1 MRLSIRPPEYV
12 PRLGTLALWLA
23 SDHAVLGDTF
33 PVSRPSPQTRAGIR
47 SSPGT
52 TQDRL
57 WLSVPLRGVT
67 RGRTPA
73 VEAPVSRDEP
83 WQRAHLRAIDTCY
96 RTSPYFEHYFPQV
109 RALLE
114 GERGTLAEYSI
125 AWCEWVWGQVS
136 DSKNLGRA
144 SGLASNPG
152 SLRGVL
158 EAVTPLATDKVLVL
172 AESARHEANLI
183 REHGGEAQVLV
194 LDFDER
200 PRRQSF
206 EGFVP
211 GLCALDLLMHYGP
224 ASADYLRE
232 GTRLV
237 PLTAWLSMATS

>member
-12 PRLGTLALWLA
+12 PRLCTLALWLA
-23 SDHAVLGDTF
+23 SDRVVLGDTF

-67 RGRTPA
+67 RGRTPGT
-73 VEAPVSRDEP
+73 EATVSREEP
-83 WQRAHLRAIDTCY
+83 WPQAHRRAIDTCY
-96 RTSPYFEHYFPQV
+96 RAAPYFEHYFPQV

-114 GERGTLAEYSI
+114 GEHDSLAAYGI
-125 AWCEWVWGQVS
+125 AWSKWCLFQVS
-136 DSKNLGRA
+136 VSKEIERA
-144 SGLASNPG
+144 SGFVPSAG
-152 SLRGVL
+152 SLRAVL
-158 EAVTPLATDKVLVL
+158 DAIRPSVGDAVLVL
-172 AESARHEANLI
+172 PESARHEANRI
-183 REHGGEAQVLV
+183 RAQGCEASVQVLC
-194 LDFDER
+194 FDEA

-211 GLCALDLLMHYGP
+211 DLCALDLLMHYGP
-224 ASADYLRE
+224 ASADYLLA

-237 PLTAWLSMATS
+237 PLADWLSMATS